1 MKRLLVLFLILISVL
16 SAQEIQAD
24 SSVTRLQMSDVKYY
38 DIQSPDILKGID
50 HERSDK
56 PFALRQPTD
65 KWFSKDK
72 WMHLT
77 TTYFLTLQSSFALEH
92 MFFVESENSRQI
104 SVGISLSFSLGKEFY
119 DVFGKKSIFSWKDL
133 VYDVLGS
140 GLGYLTAV
148 AIQK

>member
-1 MKRLLVLFLILISVL
+1 MKRLLILILILMSCL
-16 SAQEIQAD
+16 SAQDKQAD
-24 SSVTRLQMSDVKYY
+24 SSVTRINVSDVKYY
-38 DIQSPDILKGID
+38 DIQSQNIQQSID

-65 KWFSKDK
+65 KWFSQDK

-77 TTYFLTLQSSFALEH
+77 TAYFLTLQSSYTLEN

-104 SVGISLSFSLGKEFY
+104 SLGISLSFSLGKEFY
-119 DVFGKKSIFSWKDL
+119 DVFSKKSIFSWKDL
-133 VYDVLGS
+133 AYDIIGG
-140 GLGYLTAV
+140 GLGYLTAT

>member
-1 MKRLLVLFLILISVL
+1 MKRSLILILIIMGFL
-16 SAQEIQAD
+16 SAQDKQAD
-24 SSVTRLQMSDVKYY
+24 SSVTRINISDVKYY
-38 DIQSPDILKGID
+38 NIHLQDTEQSID

-77 TTYFLTLQSSFALEH
+77 TAYFLTLQSSYTLEK

-104 SVGISLSFSLGKEFY
+104 SLGISLSFSLGKEFY
-119 DVFGKKSIFSWKDL
+119 DVFSKKSIFSWKDL
-133 VYDVLGS
+133 AYDILGS
-140 GLGYLTAV
+140 SLGYLTTGL
-148 AIQK
+148 IQK